1 MKAIIITKYG
11 SPEVLQ
17 VQEVAKPI
25 PKDNEVLIKIHATT
39 VTTSGSFMRRGV
51 PYFGRLF
58 TGLTKPNVSIPG
70 TDLAGEIEAVGKDV
84 KQFKPGDAIFAAT
97 DTNFGAYAE
106 YTCLPEDGAIAL
118 KPANMNYEEAT
129 SICEGAL
136 TALPFLRDEGE
147 IKSGHKVL
155 INGASGAIGT
165 FAVQLAKHYGA
176 EVTGVCSTTNVEMV
190 KSLGAD
196 RVIDYKKEDFTNSS
210 ETYDIIFDTVGKSSF
225 SQCKNVLKPGGR
237 YLSPVFSSGILLQML
252 ATSIIG
258 NKKVKF
264 AATGLRSKEDKV
276 KDMNFLK
283 ELIEAGHL
291 KSVIDR
297 RYPMEQIVEATR
309 YVDAGHKKGN
319 VVININ

>member
-25 PKDNEVLIKIHATT
+25 PKENEVLIKIHATT

-51 PYFGRLF
+51 PLFARLF

-136 TALPFLRDEGE
+136 TALPFLRDEGN
-147 IKSGHKVL
+147 IQSGQKILV
-155 INGASGAIGT
+155 NGASGAIGT